1 MMSSTDDLEDKLHG
15 NSGNNSNSNS
25 YNNPHRPTQAAALRY
40 DGKSAPQITAK
51 GEDLV
56 AEEIIAI
63 AKEAG
68 IYIHQDANL
77 SNFLQKLE
85 IGEEIPKELYLLIAE
100 LIAFVYMLD
109 GKFPERWD
117 NMHKRI
123 MQEV

>member
-1 MMSSTDDLEDKLHG
+1 MARQLSPERKESFM
-15 NSGNNSNSNS
+15 N
-25 YNNPHRPTQAAALRY
+25 AALKLFAQN
-40 DGKSAPQITAK
+40 GILHTSTA
-51 GEDLV
+51 
-56 AEEIIAI
+56 AI